1 MTARVPVETILTAT
15 AWLEEKFRQTADSKI
30 ALAIA
35 LHYLLLALRQDL
47 DMESPLAQEY
57 CCRAARWQGMAC
69 DSAGP
74 AFFSEKGSAPS
85 LRSSSAPSAEHIV
98 G

>member
-1 MTARVPVETILTAT
+1 MDPLIQKAWELHQVTARVPVETILMAT

-69 DSAGP
+69 DSGGNVLP
-74 AFFSEKGSAPS
+74 AKVTREN
-85 LRSSSAPSAEHIV
+85 
-98 G
+98 